1 MASGS
6 PDSSPEIVQLVP
18 TGPNGSQL
26 WQPVQGPETADL
38 LSNLG
43 LPLDGQNQLVAEAT
57 QVLSRCISPN
67 STAADKTG
75 LVTGYVQSGKTM
87 SFTTVAALARDNSF
101 RIVIVIAGT
110 SVPLSNQSKDRLL
123 KDLRL
128 QSRPDRKWRHFH
140 NPKPNPG
147 IRTSI
152 EDTLAE
158 WTDSSVPE
166 HERQT
171 VLI

>member
-43 LPLDGQNQLVAEAT
+43 LPLDGHNQLVAEAT

-75 LVTGYVQSGKTM
+75 WVTGYVQSGNTM
-87 SFTTVAALARDNSF
+87 SCTTVEFGDIQRDKTWVAS
-101 RIVIVIAGT
+101 AT
-110 SVPLSNQSKDRLL
+110 S
-123 KDLRL
+123 
-128 QSRPDRKWRHFH
+128 
-140 NPKPNPG
+140 
-147 IRTSI
+147 
-152 EDTLAE
+152 
-158 WTDSSVPE
+158 
-166 HERQT
+166 
-171 VLI
+171 